1 LTVFFFS
8 RYCLWI
14 IGEGKNLIASEDL
27 WKKLIGYAKN
37 LHCVATL
44 NSNVLS
50 KVTSQLNDRDKDIPT
65 ASALP
70 NKVAKENVMHTKENI
85 LIN

>member
-1 LTVFFFS
+1 MQ
-8 RYCLWI
+8 
-14 IGEGKNLIASEDL
+14 
-27 WKKLIGYAKN
+27 KN

-50 KVTSQLNDRDKDIPT
+50 KVMSQLNDRDKDIPT

-70 NKVAKENVMHTKENI
+70 KKVAKENVMHTKENI